1 MNHLYSK
8 ISLFILPIVSLSA
21 LANSSKDDV
30 SQLNQLDANQQQR
43 QIQQQQSQSTLL
55 QSAADV
61 RLDTTQQS
69 LSLPISESPCFPI
82 HQISLIDYSA
92 DNSLQTSQFQW
103 AFNQAVSDLKI
114 TLPHCFGGE
123 GLGILMKQIQNN
135 IIEKGYVTTRVV
147 ASEQDLR
154 SGNLVLTVILG
165 KIGNTIVAD
174 SSNVPRFT
182 RLQSWNGFT
191 FAKGDLLNVRDI
203 EQSLENLK
211 RVPTVE
217 ANIEIL
223 PSENAENIGISDL
236 KVSYNQAF
244 PFRLNLG
251 LDDSGSRSTGKYQ
264 GSATLS
270 IDNLFSANDLFY
282 TSFTHS
288 LKSSEDDKGSRASK
302 NLTFYYSIPFGY
314 WTLSATQNYSRY
326 HQQVFGAFENNY
338 RYSGES
344 NSTKLTLAYLLYR
357 DAVRKTTLSGSFWS
371 RQSKNFVDNAEV
383 DVQRRRMAGWE
394 AGISHKEYI
403 GNATLELSANFKRGT
418 GARGS
423 LSAPEE
429 LWNEGTS
436 RPKIITAAISLTK
449 PLMVGEQ
456 PWQWQTSWNAQW
468 NKTPLIAQYRFS
480 IGGRYTVRGFDGEL
494 SLSGERGWLWRNELA
509 WNVHNKGHQLYLAL
523 DGGRVSSLSES
534 QLGHHLVGSALGLKG
549 GWKGFYYDLFI
560 GRPIRMPEGFR
571 TSDAVAGF
579 NLGYSF

>member
-1 MNHLYSK
+1 MNHIYSK
-8 ISLFILPIVSLSA
+8 ISLFILPIFSLSA

-82 HQISLIDYSA
+82 HQISLIDYST

-114 TLPHCFGGE
+114 TFPHCFGGE

-147 ASEQDLR
+147 VSEQDLR

-165 KIGNTIVAD
+165 KVGNTIVAD

-326 HQQVFGAFENNY
+326 HQEVFGAFENNY

-394 AGISHKEYI
+394 AGISHKEYM

-436 RPKIITAAISLTK
+436 RPKIITATISLTK
-449 PLMVGEQ
+449 PFMVGEQ

-468 NKTPLIAQYRFS
+468 NKTPLIAQDRFS

-549 GWKGFYYDLFI
+549 GWKNFYYDVFI